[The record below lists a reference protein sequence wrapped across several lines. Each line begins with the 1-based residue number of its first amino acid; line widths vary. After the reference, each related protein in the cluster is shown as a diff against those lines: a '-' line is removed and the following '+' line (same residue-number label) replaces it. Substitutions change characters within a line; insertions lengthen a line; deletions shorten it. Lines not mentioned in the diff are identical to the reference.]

1 MNIKNYTEQDFQ
13 NLYKELANTWSGLYS
28 DTNTEV
34 KETIEQILNEYEQ
47 TYYVEGIWNFVIEN
61 EEDTEEFRRGLMHVW
76 YDNNTEY
83 V

>member
-13 NLYKELANTWSGLYS
+13 NLYRELSTTWSGLYS

-34 KETIEQILNEYEQ
+34 KEEIEQILNEYQQ
-47 TYYVEGIWNFVIEN
+47 TNYVEGMWNFVIED
-61 EEDTEEFRRGLMHVW
+61 EEDAEKFRRGLMHVW
-76 YDNNTEY
+76 YDNNNDY